1 MNPHHP
7 SHDSVDSSELNRVRE
22 LLPWYANGTL
32 APNEL
37 AFINAWLENNM
48 SRHPEIT
55 AELAWLRNTTAQ
67 LQNQSAP
74 QADDAGLPDLM
85 CRIAQEQA
93 ASRRVSHAASWQE
106 RATAWLNNVLGV
118 RSPALAFSV
127 AVVLCL
133 QAGVIGALMMQTP
146 AEQTPL
152 SGGAPHSVATPS
164 ESVLLT
170 VAFQPHATELAMRT
184 VLGNAQA
191 QILAG
196 PSALGLYTVAIPSA
210 TADRLT
216 EQLQQASDVVA
227 NVQR

>member
-32 APNEL
+32 APDEL
-37 AFINAWLENNM
+37 AFINAWLESNM
-48 SRHPEIT
+48 SRYPEIA
-55 AELAWLRNTTAQ
+55 AELAWLRNTAAQ

-85 CRIAQEQA
+85 RLIAQEQA
-93 ASRRVSHAASWQE
+93 TSRRVSHAASWQE
-106 RATAWLNNVLGV
+106 RVTAWLNNVLGI

-127 AVVLCL
+127 AAVLCV
-133 QAGVIGALMMQTP
+133 QAGFIGALLMQTP

-152 SGGAPHSVATPS
+152 SGATHSVATPS

-170 VAFQPHATELAMRT
+170 VAFQPDATELAMRT

-196 PSALGLYTVAIPSA
+196 PSALGLYTVAVPSTA
-210 TADRLT
+210 TDNVIA
-216 EQLQQASDVVA
+216 QLKQASDVVA
-227 NVQR
+227 SVQR